1 MNQHIFPAYSMHP
14 RSERLY
20 DVGPKCVREL
30 WTEEFLARLKRA
42 GASPAEAANCAL
54 NNTQRGRSRGPA
66 EVLRRDGNPTE
77 WEASPEGLD
86 NAQRAAFREI
96 RDAELAEAAARV
108 SRARQ
113 DVVDAAA
120 WRRQTSRKERVRAV
134 QLRLER
140 TLGPDSLN
148 SWVKVSR
155 LLLPGSLLRCWLR
168 HLSQRPWELRF
179 RRSTLRYHLTTHDS
193 HTRKKLRE
201 SLMDASTGPRAAS
214 HPVDLEVC
222 H

>member
-1 MNQHIFPAYSMHP
+1 VNQQIFPAYSMHP

-20 DVGPKCVREL
+20 DVGPKCVKEL

-42 GASPAEAANCAL
+42 GARPAEAADCAL
-54 NNTQRGRSRGPA
+54 NNTQRGRSRDPA
-66 EVLRRDGNPTE
+66 EVLRR
-77 WEASPEGLD
+77 EASPEGHD

-120 WRRQTSRKERVRAV
+120 WRRQNSRKERVRAV

-140 TLGPDSLN
+140 TLGLNSLN

-155 LLLPGSLLRCWLR
+155 LLLPGSLLRCWMR
-168 HLSQRPWELRF
+168 RLSQRPWELRF

-201 SLMDASTGPRAAS
+201 LLMDASTGPRAAS